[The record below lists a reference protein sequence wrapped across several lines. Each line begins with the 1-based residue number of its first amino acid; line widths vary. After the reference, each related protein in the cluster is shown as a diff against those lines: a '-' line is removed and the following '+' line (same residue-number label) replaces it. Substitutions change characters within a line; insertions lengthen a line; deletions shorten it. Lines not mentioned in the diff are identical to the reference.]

1 MCCLMFSSLH
11 VLAPVVSCLRQH
23 KLTQSTWW
31 CHWQVCMTCFRV
43 FPSGD
48 EDRAK
53 QKSEPEDPDYYGA
66 FAVIY
71 GESLN
76 NGKWKKATAF
86 LEILWIVRPIP
97 IQFDYAPR
105 FLPLFFECRRG
116 HSGIG
121 NDHPSVPLLDLF
133 YIILSTYLHTWA
145 WYASYLYNIYT

>member
-43 FPSGD
+43 FSLRWRRSWPS
-48 EDRAK
+48 K
-53 QKSEPEDPDYYGA
+53 KSEPEDPDYYGA

-105 FLPLFFECRRG
+105 FLPLFFLNADVG
-116 HSGIG
+116 HSGHRKMIIQ
-121 NDHPSVPLLDLF
+121 VFPLFRSLLYHF
-133 YIILSTYLHTWA
+133 INIPTYLGM
-145 WYASYLYNIYT
+145 IC